1 MSSERNVALVLEAD
15 EELPVKPKLMTK
27 WAEQLK
33 VRNNRTMTFV
43 DKDLLNC
50 SCSPL
55 YVSLFRY
62 TGRALHAFEYEMNLN
77 DIYKSY
83 CKSKFRFE

>member
-1 MSSERNVALVLEAD
+1 MSGERNVALVLEAD

-33 VRNNRTMTFV
+33 VKNNKTMTFV
-43 DKDLLNC
+43 DKGLLNC
-50 SCSPL
+50 SCSPV
-55 YVSLFRY
+55 YVSLFRI
-62 TGRALHAFEYEMNLN
+62 TGRALHAFKYEMNLN

-83 CKSKFRFE
+83 CKSEFRFE

>member
-1 MSSERNVALVLEAD
+1 
-15 EELPVKPKLMTK
+15 
-27 WAEQLK
+27 
-33 VRNNRTMTFV
+33 MTFV
-43 DKDLLNC
+43 DKGLLNC

-55 YVSLFRY
+55 YVSLFRN

-77 DIYKSY
+77 DIYKFY

>member
-1 MSSERNVALVLEAD
+1 MFGERNVALGLEAD
-15 EELPVKPKLMTK
+15 EELPMIK

-33 VRNNRTMTFV
+33 VGNNRTMTFV
-43 DKDLLNC
+43 DKSLLNC
-50 SCSPL
+50 SSIPL
-55 YVSLFRY
+55 YVSLSRN

-83 CKSKFRFE
+83 CKSKFRLE